1 MYKPFMKRLLAGAG
15 RGPGLVFALAAVLS
29 WLPTAAHAAQAYP
42 DKPIHLIVP
51 FPPGGGTDTLAR
63 VLAERIG
70 AQLKTSVIVENR
82 PGAGTVVGSDYVA
95 RSEPNGYTILLN
107 TSAHAI
113 NDTLVP
119 KLPYATEK
127 AFAPIAIVGR
137 APNVVV
143 VRPDSPFKT
152 MKDIAD
158 YAKAHPG
165 KLTFGSS
172 GNGTAVHLAAELFK
186 EMAGVSLTHVPYKGA
201 SPAMTDLI
209 GGQIDMFFGT
219 AGAVTPLVKAGKLRA
234 VAITSTA
241 RSPYWPGIPT
251 IAETCPGYA
260 ADVWYA
266 LFAAAG
272 TPPAIIATLN
282 HAAIEATQSDL
293 FKQRMGSEGITNVP
307 NSPADL
313 ARYVH
318 EEIARWRKVIQDGH
332 VSMG

>member
-1 MYKPFMKRLLAGAG
+1 MQKPLKRRLVASLGLAT
-15 RGPGLVFALAAVLS
+15 ALSVVAVL
-29 WLPTAAHAAQAYP
+29 PVAAQAADSFP

-70 AQLKTSVIVENR
+70 AELKTNVIVENR

-95 RSEPNGYTILLN
+95 RSDPNGYTILLN

-119 KLPYATEK
+119 KLPYDTEK
-127 AFAPIAIVGR
+127 AFAPIAIVGQ

-152 MKDIAD
+152 MGDIAA

-172 GNGTAVHLAAELFK
+172 GNGTAVHLAAALFE
-186 EMAGVSLTHVPYKGA
+186 EMAHVTLTHVPYKGA
-201 SPAMTDLI
+201 SPAMTDLV

-234 VAITSTA
+234 IAITSTE

-251 IAETCPGYA
+251 IAETYPGYT

-266 LFAAAG
+266 LFAAAK
-272 TPPAIIATLN
+272 TPPAVINKLN
-282 HAAIEATQSDL
+282 HAAIEATQSDM
-293 FKQRMGSEGITNVP
+293 FKQRMGSEGVTNKP
-307 NSPADL
+307 NTPDDL

-318 EEIARWRKVIQDGH
+318 KEIARWRKVIKDGN

>member
-1 MYKPFMKRLLAGAG
+1 MRKPFLVRLVAGLGLAAILAWLPLAG
-15 RGPGLVFALAAVLS
+15 
-29 WLPTAAHAAQAYP
+29 HAADTFP

-70 AQLKTSVIVENR
+70 AELKTSVIVENR

-95 RSEPNGYTILLN
+95 RSEPNGYTVLLN

-113 NDTLVP
+113 NDTLAP
-119 KLPYATEK
+119 KLPYETEK

-137 APNVVV
+137 APNVLV

-152 MKDIAD
+152 IGDIAA

-186 EMAGVSLTHVPYKGA
+186 EMAHVSLTHVPYKGA
-201 SPAMTDLI
+201 SPAMTDLV

-234 VAITSTA
+234 IALTSA
-241 RSPYWPGIPT
+241 ERSPSWPGIPT
-251 IAETCPGYA
+251 IAETYPGYA

-272 TPPAIIATLN
+272 TPPAIVDTLN
-282 HAAIEATQSDL
+282 RAAIEATQSDL
-293 FKQRMGSEGITNVP
+293 FRQRMGSEGITNTP
-307 NSPADL
+307 NTPADL

-318 EEIARWRKVIQDGH
+318 EEIARWRKVIQEGH

>member
-1 MYKPFMKRLLAGAG
+1 MAVGVA
-15 RGPGLVFALAAVLS
+15 VAALQVVV
-29 WLPTAAHAAQAYP
+29 PTAHAADAYP
-42 DKPIHLIVP
+42 DKPIRLIVP

-70 AQLKTSVIVENR
+70 SQLHTSVIVENR

-95 RSEPNGYTILLN
+95 RSDPNGYVILLN

-113 NDTLVP
+113 NATLVP
-119 KLPYATEK
+119 KLPYDTEK
-127 AFAPIAIVGR
+127 AFAPIAIVGK

-152 MKDIAD
+152 VQDIAG

-186 EMAGVSLTHVPYKGA
+186 STAGVDLTHVPYKGA

-219 AGAVTPLVKAGKLRA
+219 SGAVTPLVKAGKLRA
-234 VAITSTA
+234 VAITSTE
-241 RSPYWPGIPT
+241 RSPSWPGVPT
-251 IAETCPGYA
+251 IAEAYPGYA

-272 TPPAIIATLN
+272 TPPAIIEQLN
-282 HAAIEATQSDL
+282 HAAVDATQTDL
-293 FKQRMGSEGITNVP
+293 FKQRMGSEGVTNTP
-307 NSPADL
+307 NTPADL
-313 ARYVH
+313 GKYVH
-318 EEIARWRKVIQDGH
+318 EEILRWRKVIQDGH
-332 VSMG
+332 VTMG

>member
-1 MYKPFMKRLLAGAG
+1 VLSANWKSLAIGA
-15 RGPGLVFALAAVLS
+15 ALAALQIVA
-29 WLPTAAHAAQAYP
+29 PAAHAADTYP
-42 DKPIHLIVP
+42 DKPIHLVVP

-70 AQLKTSVIVENR
+70 AELHANVIVENR
-82 PGAGTVVGSDYVA
+82 AGAGTVVGSDYVA

-113 NDTLVP
+113 NATLVP
-119 KLPYATEK
+119 KLPYDTEK
-127 AFAPIAIVGR
+127 AFAPIAIVGK

-152 MKDIAD
+152 IQDIAA

-186 EMAGVSLTHVPYKGA
+186 SMAQVDLTHVPYKGA

-219 AGAVTPLVKAGKLRA
+219 SGAVTPLVRAGKLRA
-234 VAITSTA
+234 VAITSTGP
-241 RSPYWPGIPT
+241 SPSWPGVPT
-251 IAETCPGYA
+251 IAQAYPGYA

-272 TPPAIIATLN
+272 TPPAIIEKLN
-282 HAAIEATQSDL
+282 HAAVEATQTDL
-293 FKQRMGSEGITNVP
+293 FKQRMGSEGVTNTP

-313 ARYVH
+313 AKYVH
-318 EEIARWRKVIQDGH
+318 EEILRWRKVIQDGH
-332 VSMG
+332 VTMG

>member
-1 MYKPFMKRLLAGAG
+1 MAGLG
-15 RGPGLVFALAAVLS
+15 LAAALS
-29 WLPTAAHAAQAYP
+29 WLPLAGHTAPVFP
-42 DKPIHLIVP
+42 DKPIHLVVP

-63 VLAERIG
+63 VLAERMG
-70 AQLKTSVIVENR
+70 AELKTSVIVENR

-95 RSEPNGYTILLN
+95 RSDPSGYTLLLN

-113 NDTLVP
+113 NDTLAP
-119 KLPYATEK
+119 RLPYETEQ

-152 MKDIAD
+152 IEDIAA
-158 YAKAHPG
+158 YARTHPG

-186 EMAGVSLTHVPYKGA
+186 ETARISLTHVPYKGA

-234 VAITSTA
+234 VAITSTE
-241 RSPYWPGIPT
+241 RSPYWPGVPT
-251 IAETCPGYA
+251 IAETYPGYA

-266 LFAAAG
+266 LFAAAK
-272 TPPAIIATLN
+272 TPPAVIDALN
-282 HAAIEATQSDL
+282 RAAIGATQSDL
-293 FKQRMGSEGITNVP
+293 FKQRMGSEGITNSP
-307 NSPADL
+307 NTPADL

-332 VSMG
+332 VAMG

>member
-1 MYKPFMKRLLAGAG
+1 MQTLIALPVLLLAAG
-15 RGPGLVFALAAVLS
+15 TALAQPGAFH
-29 WLPTAAHAAQAYP
+29 PT
-42 DKPIHLIVP
+42 KPVTLVVP
-51 FPPGGGTDTLAR
+51 YSAGGGTD
-63 VLAERIG
+63 
-70 AQLKTSVIVENR
+70 
-82 PGAGTVVGSDYVA
+82 VVGRLFAKELSELWGQPVLVDNRAGASGVIGTAVVA
-95 RSEPNGYTILLN
+95 KAPPDGTTLLLAV
-107 TSAHAI
+107 SSIAI
-113 NDTLVP
+113 NPYVVP

-158 YAKAHPG
+158 YAKTHPG

-186 EMAGVSLTHVPYKGA
+186 ETAGVSLTHVPYKGA

-234 VAITSTA
+234 VAITSTE

-251 IAETCPGYA
+251 IAETWPGYA

-272 TPPAIIATLN
+272 TPPAIVAALN
-282 HAAIEATQSDL
+282 RAAIAATQSDL
-293 FKQRMGSEGITNVP
+293 FKQRMGSEGITNGP
-307 NSPADL
+307 NSPAEL

-318 EEIARWRKVIQDGH
+318 EEIARGRKVIQDGH
-332 VSMG
+332 ASMG